1 MTFLRGIGNPFCGPS
16 ILPPPLLPHKLF
28 HAMYWVKGVC
38 FPPLRIP
45 FTPKGWHMLSS
56 MVSISKIQW
65 TKIGFYNFRLSR
77 FQPSKFPSREF
88 VFFLSR
94 KKTLVNF
101 SSCVDRGQKPIHLKW
116 FLLVLL
122 FLNSNG
128 SVKRW
133 NMLILKQ
140 MSTFQ
145 KKTPQKFIHSWKLEI
160 VF

>member
-1 MTFLRGIGNPFCGPS
+1 MTLKWHFWEEWGTHSVDPPSSYPPSSPQAISCNVLSKRG
-16 ILPPPLLPHKLF
+16 K
-28 HAMYWVKGVC
+28 A
-38 FPPLRIP
+38 PLRIR
-45 FTPKGWHMLSS
+45 FTPRGWHMLSS
-56 MVSISKIQW
+56 RVSISKIQW
-65 TKIGFYNFRLSR
+65 TKIGFYNLRLSR

-133 NMLILKQ
+133 KHANFFLNVNLSKKITQKIYSFLKN
-140 MSTFQ
+140 
-145 KKTPQKFIHSWKLEI
+145 
-160 VF
+160 